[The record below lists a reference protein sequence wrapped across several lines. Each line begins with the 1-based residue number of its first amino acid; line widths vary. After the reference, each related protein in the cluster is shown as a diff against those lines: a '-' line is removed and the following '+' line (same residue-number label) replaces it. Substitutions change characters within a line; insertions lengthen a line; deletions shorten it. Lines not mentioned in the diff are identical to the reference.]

1 MKQTSSSFKNT
12 IALVA
17 AIFLLGSISYSV
29 YHGAIVYA
37 QESNSIEF
45 PIESLTK
52 ILNSTDEANAALS
65 EGDDELVSQN
75 LEEIETE
82 VRDQLG
88 EINVPIN
95 DTSSDEI
102 ADVLVQKDSMK

>member
-1 MKQTSSSFKNT
+1 MKQTSSSFNKT
-12 IALVA
+12 IALVT

-29 YHGAIVYA
+29 YHGTYVYA
-37 QESNSIEF
+37 QQSNSIEF
-45 PIESLTK
+45 PIDSLTK
-52 ILNSTDEANAALS
+52 ILNSTDEANAALA
-65 EGDDELVSQN
+65 EGDDEEVSQN
-75 LEEIETE
+75 LQEIETE

-102 ADVLVQKDSMK
+102 ADVLVQKDQ

>member
-1 MKQTSSSFKNT
+1 MKHTSSSFNKT
-12 IALVA
+12 IALVT

-29 YHGAIVYA
+29 YHGTYVYA
-37 QESNSIEF
+37 QQSNSIEF
-45 PIESLTK
+45 PIDSLTK
-52 ILNSTDEANAALS
+52 ILNSTDEANSALAA
-65 EGDDELVSQN
+65 GDDEEVSQN

-95 DTSSDEI
+95 DTSPDEI
-102 ADVLVQKDSMK
+102 GDVLVQKDQ

>member
-1 MKQTSSSFKNT
+1 MKQTSSSFENK
-12 IALVA
+12 ISLVA

-29 YHGAIVYA
+29 YDGAFVYA

-82 VRDQLG
+82 VRDQLS

-102 ADVLVQKDSMK
+102 ADVLVQEDQ

>member
-1 MKQTSSSFKNT
+1 MKQISSSFKKT
-12 IALVA
+12 IAFVTP
-17 AIFLLGSISYSV
+17 IFLLGSMIYSV
-29 YHGAIVYA
+29 YLGTFVYA
-37 QESNSIEF
+37 QESNNIEF

-75 LEEIETE
+75 LQEIETE

-102 ADVLVQKDSMK
+102 ADVLVQKNQ

>member
-1 MKQTSSSFKNT
+1 MKQTSSSLKKTTAF
-12 IALVA
+12 VA
-17 AIFLLGSISYSV
+17 AIFLLGYISYSV
-29 YHGAIVYA
+29 DHGSYIYA
-37 QESNSIEF
+37 QQSNSLEF

-65 EGDDELVSQN
+65 EGDDEQVSQN
-75 LEEIETE
+75 LQEIETQ

-102 ADVLVQKDSMK
+102 ADVLVQKNQ